1 MDRREYELSQLRKMR
16 DLITE
21 RDRREKEYD
30 AVLSRQRESVKNA
43 ESSYQTRKAYPVD
56 SAQRVKKEIEVQLY
70 DKKERKKSILVFL
83 RFFVSILLFF
93 CCLVAAE
100 LNPENAVFYMPVG
113 AVGIVVVMVSLHIAR
128 GKVSNKPL
136 VWSEA
141 DLARL
146 RDAEKRDAENAR
158 LMAEEEAKNEKLR
171 AEAVKKA
178 EESFYAARK
187 QAFDR
192 WNASIKE
199 IKAMD
204 LLGPDEQNLSTVEQL
219 IKIMESHRADTLP
232 EALRIYDEQQAR
244 RSAAAIAL
252 AEANMRQL
260 EEKWRRQE
268 QFERDMAE
276 AAHRSKMEKL
286 AQDQVDEQERKR
298 KADEY
303 YRRYGTPL

>member
-43 ESSYQTRKAYPVD
+43 ERSYPMRKTYPVD
-56 SAQRVKKEIEVQLY
+56 RAQRVKKEIEVQLY
-70 DKKERKKSILVFL
+70 DKKERKKSILAFL
-83 RFFVSILLFF
+83 RVFAAILFI
-93 CCLVAAE
+93 CCMVAAK
-100 LNPENAVFYMPVG
+100 LNPENGVFYMQGG
-113 AVGIVVVMVSLHIAR
+113 AVGIAVVMVSLHIAH
-128 GKVSNKPL
+128 GKVSNKSL